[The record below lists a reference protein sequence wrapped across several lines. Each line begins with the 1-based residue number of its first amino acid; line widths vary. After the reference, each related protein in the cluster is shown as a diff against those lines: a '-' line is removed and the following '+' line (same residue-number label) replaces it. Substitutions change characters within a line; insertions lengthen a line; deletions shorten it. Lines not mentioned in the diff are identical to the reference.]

1 MIIPFARNEVKAQ
14 PIRRAGLPTS
24 GSASNQPIPLVGNT
38 DPWAWLLASSLR
50 IDLWK
55 LARFGE
61 LMALEGMPIQTGR
74 MFREP
79 AYAFERL
86 SLAHSTGVAALK
98 ALALE
103 IFEQYAQLQRRR
115 GTTAGVDSVAH

>member
-1 MIIPFARNEVKAQ
+1 MIVPFARNETKIR
-14 PIRRAGLPTS
+14 PIRRFGLPVPALAPS
-24 GSASNQPIPLVGNT
+24 EPIPLVGNT

-61 LMALEGMPIQTGR
+61 LMALEGMPIQLGR

-86 SLAHSTGVAALK
+86 SQAHSTGVIALK

-115 GTTAGVDSVAH
+115 GGTAGAYSVAH